1 MQTLLGPMTFHRA
14 YYHCQACGQGFC
26 PRGQAWGF
34 AGTSHSP
41 GQARVLGLTAA
52 HMSFAETRALVW
64 ELAGV
69 RVTTQRVERTD
80 KALGQEIAAMEFEVV
95 VPEPPAAPTVHAV
108 LDGTGIPMRPEEA
121 PVLLRADGIQVGHPD
136 APGGGLGPG
145 RQTTGRIGPEPR
157 GQTGGHSDR

>member
-1 MQTLLGPMTFHRA
+1 MQALLGPTTFHRA

-34 AGTSHSP
+34 AG
-41 GQARVLGLTAA
+41 
-52 HMSFAETRALVW
+52 TRALVW

-95 VPEPPAAPTVHAV
+95 VPERPATPTVHAV
-108 LDGTGIPMRPEEA
+108 LDGTGIPMRPEE
-121 PVLLRADGIQVGHPD
+121 
-136 APGGGLGPG
+136 
-145 RQTTGRIGPEPR
+145 T
-157 GQTGGHSDR
+157 